1 MYLGSE
7 VNSKITKV
15 NNHKY
20 SISIDGSSI
29 GYIET
34 YENKF
39 HSSNCYLRPNLIEY
53 EKMVA
58 SRIFD
63 EISRQEDKPLQ
74 MMLNASDKEKI
85 AFIKSGGF
93 VCKRKCYNMAV
104 TIDDLIYRSD
114 QQVALNYCQY
124 GSDEYKQCASLM
136 YHHYKQTHQKINPL
150 TASCEDFKSILP
162 KSAFYQKCHSKIESV
177 IFVKDNE
184 IAYICLSDT
193 ENALDF
199 AYAVICELFNKHS
212 CIVFECD
219 HIDNSAMRL
228 ASMFNVDLNSSYNTY
243 IREKNSIKRG
253 KHEKCLCN
261 RR

>member
-1 MYLGSE
+1 M
-7 VNSKITKV
+7 NSKITKV
-15 NNHKY
+15 NDHKY

-39 HSSNCYLRPNLIEY
+39 HSSNCYLRLNLIEY

-93 VCKRKCYNMAV
+93 VCKRKCYDVVV
-104 TIDDLIYRSD
+104 TIDDLIYRSN

-124 GSDEYKQCASLM
+124 GSGEYRQCARLM
-136 YHHYKQTHQKINPL
+136 YHHYKKTHQNINPL
-150 TASCEDFKSILP
+150 TASCEDFMSILP
-162 KSAFYQKCHSKIESV
+162 KDAFYQKYNSKIASV
-177 IFVKDNE
+177 IFVEDNE

-193 ENALDF
+193 KNALDF
-199 AYAVICELFNKHS
+199 VYAVICELFNKYS
-212 CIVFECD
+212 RIVFECD
-219 HIDNSAMRL
+219 HVDNSAMQFI
-228 ASMFNVDLNSSYNTY
+228 SMFNVDLSRSYNTY
-243 IREKNSIKRG
+243 IKEKK
-253 KHEKCLCN
+253 
-261 RR
+261 